1 MQNYLKAGAAAC
13 AVTLAASVGA
23 YAATIGPT
31 TVSSGE
37 FVLQNGQV
45 MPGDDFSFL
54 FDANGTFRVQDFSLT
69 ANGNSAGGDIDNL
82 TIQLSQNGIVEQML
96 DFDPIFTGTAVSNAT
111 EIFGNLVFADGD
123 SFSVSV
129 FEMLSNGNSRPVALT
144 LAFSAVAVPLPAAGL
159 LLLTALAGAGMV
171 GRRRRTAALAA

>member
-1 MQNYLKAGAAAC
+1 MLIAAIYADGAVECPAFPD
-13 AVTLAASVGA
+13 S
-23 YAATIGPT
+23 GPPE
-31 TVSSGE
+31 SKKRAR
-37 FVLQNGQV
+37 
-45 MPGDDFSFL
+45 PGRARFCCQFWRKPY
-54 FDANGTFRVQDFSLT
+54 F
-69 ANGNSAGGDIDNL
+69 
-82 TIQLSQNGIVEQML
+82 
-96 DFDPIFTGTAVSNAT
+96 SNAT